1 MVRIWP
7 VLLTVLMCAC
17 ISANEPSQTPK
28 IRPIAKGGFSGF
40 QEAAQIV
47 ITNSTQWAEVW
58 KKHSTKQIPAKPTP
72 EVNFEKESVLFVSLG
87 QKRSGGYSV
96 EITDLEQTA
105 GKTKVLVKTQSP
117 KAGGVQLQAITSPFH
132 IVAVPRLTG
141 PVSFNVQ

>member
-7 VLLTVLMCAC
+7 VLLGVLMCAC
-17 ISANEPSQTPK
+17 VSANEPSQPSK

-40 QEAAQIV
+40 QEPAQIV
-47 ITNSTQWAEVW
+47 VTNSTQWAELW
-58 KKHSTKQIPAKPTP
+58 RKHSAKQIPAKPAP
-72 EVNFEKESVLFVSLG
+72 EVNFDKESVLFVSLG

-96 EITDLEQTA
+96 EITGLEQTA
-105 GKTKVLVKTQSP
+105 GKAKVLVKTQAP
-117 KAGGVQLQAITSPFH
+117 KPGGMQLQAITSPFH